1 MNGNDSID
9 HLKKKVV
16 EFKETHGPQAVD
28 MAKDIEERLEELK
41 KRTEDFVKKNPL
53 TSIAI
58 AFGVGYLVAKIF
70 RRK

>member
-1 MNGNDSID
+1 MNELDSID

-16 EFKETHGPQAVD
+16 DLKDTHGPLAKE
-28 MAKDIEERLEELK
+28 MANDIEVRLEELK
-41 KRTEDFVKKNPL
+41 KRTEEFVKKHPL

-58 AFGVGYLVAKIF
+58 AFGIGYLVARIF